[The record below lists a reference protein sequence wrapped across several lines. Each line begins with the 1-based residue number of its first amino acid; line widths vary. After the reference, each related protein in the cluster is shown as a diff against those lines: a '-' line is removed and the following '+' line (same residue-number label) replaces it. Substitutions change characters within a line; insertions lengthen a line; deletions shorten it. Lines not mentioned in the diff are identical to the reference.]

1 MSCDFILNYCYSI
14 LISRQFRS
22 SVYTMRVTIFSSEM
36 SGKESLGWIF
46 AQGEG
51 VGEGGCYWKI
61 TERGSITCMLKP
73 IFHIAIFQTRTW
85 LFCRACIHTY
95 TYQHIPTQGFG
106 SWPTLMAYLRKCPPP
121 LPGYIWHYNLWKAH
135 VILSFKSENR

>member
-1 MSCDFILNYCYSI
+1 
-14 LISRQFRS
+14 
-22 SVYTMRVTIFSSEM
+22 MRVTIFSSEM

-106 SWPTLMAYLRKCPPP
+106 SWPTLKAYLRKCPPP
-121 LPGYIWHYNLWKAH
+121 SPGTFDIIICEKHMLSYLLNQKIGKEFWKKL
-135 VILSFKSENR
+135 IIKTYLSSEIIIYM